1 MWCKH
6 YFSYRWDFV
15 MKFFTI
21 RLTPSGSVGV
31 VNINPQYIVSIQP
44 AGLAENNI
52 GSWIRVHGGGSAVY
66 HDYRKPEE
74 LLELLSSY
82 HHQSS
87 FLSL

>member
-1 MWCKH
+1 
-6 YFSYRWDFV
+6 

-44 AGLAENNI
+44 AGLADNNI
-52 GSWIRVHGGGSAVY
+52 GSKIRVYGDEISRY

-82 HHQSS
+82 HHQAS

>member
-1 MWCKH
+1 
-6 YFSYRWDFV
+6 

-44 AGLAENNI
+44 GGLADNNI
-52 GSWIRVHGGGSAVY
+52 GSKIRVYGDESAIY
-66 HDYRKPEE
+66 DDYRKPEE

>member
-1 MWCKH
+1 
-6 YFSYRWDFV
+6 

-44 AGLAENNI
+44 AGLADNNI
-52 GSWIRVHGGGSAVY
+52 GSRIRVHGGESALY

-74 LLELLSSY
+74 LLELLETYSY
-82 HHQSS
+82 WSGND
-87 FLSL
+87 

>member
-1 MWCKH
+1 
-6 YFSYRWDFV
+6 

-31 VNINPQYIVSIQP
+31 VNINPQYIVSIRPKYPQNTNM
-44 AGLAENNI
+44 EVI
-52 GSWIRVHGGGSAVY
+52 GSMIRVLGDEIARY
-66 HDYRKPEE
+66 DDYRKPEE

>member
-1 MWCKH
+1 
-6 YFSYRWDFV
+6 

-44 AGLAENNI
+44 AGLADNNI
-52 GSWIRVHGGGSAVY
+52 GSRIRVHGGGGDLY

-82 HHQSS
+82 HHQAS